1 VSDSKR
7 LLHFTTDVV
16 DAVVCLNGV
25 IPDVHVFEAFASKP
39 LIAADGAIVPIT
51 ELGIRAEF
59 IVGDLDS
66 VPQELLTQVKGISE
80 IVHVSDQDSND
91 FEKALRF
98 ASVQT
103 WNRLMVVGMHGGD
116 LEHTLNNWSVLMRY
130 AQSMDIT
137 AHELSRVAIPIFSS
151 FSFSPT
157 ENEILSLVPQPHAR
171 ISTHGFVW
179 NLNNE
184 ELSLGTRTG
193 ARNRADSDVVEVTL
207 HEGSLLFFCDARL
220 PRTPIMA

>member
-1 VSDSKR
+1 MK
-7 LLHFTTDVV
+7 FTTGGI

-25 IPDVHVFEAFASKP
+25 IPDVEVFSAFASMP
-39 LIAADGAIVPIT
+39 LIAADGAIVPIS
-51 ELGIRAEF
+51 ELGISAEF

-66 VPQELLTQVKGISE
+66 VPQELLAEVKGISE
-80 IVHVSDQDSND
+80 IIHDPDQNSND

-98 ASVQT
+98 ASAQL

-130 AQSMDIT
+130 AQSMEIIV
-137 AHELSRVAIPIFSS
+137 HEMNRVAIPIFSS
-151 FSFSPT
+151 FTFSPN

-171 ISTHGFVW
+171 ISTRGLVW
-179 NLNNE
+179 NLNDE
-184 ELSLGTRTG
+184 ELSLGTRTS
-193 ARNRADSDVVEVTL
+193 ARNRSHADVVEVTL

-220 PRTPIMA
+220 PLTPIID